1 MLLYQN
7 VLIKL
12 FEMWVKGQKL
22 ALLLGIGSEKKKEV
36 FVKMAPRANHTF
48 QFIACLL

>member
-22 ALLLGIGSEKKKEV
+22 ALLLGIGSEKRKK
-36 FVKMAPRANHTF
+36 
-48 QFIACLL
+48 CLLKWLLG

>member
-36 FVKMAPRANHTF
+36 FVKRVRLIWTHN
-48 QFIACLL
+48 FIGPS